1 MYICNMEKEKE
12 FIDFLKKE
20 GCYGRFI
27 KNAKHFIKGIG
38 LVDIYEGYTPYHS
51 IRELLSIDS
60 VYTVG
65 AAFRSSVTKEG
76 WDFWTK
82 IHDKWASMQIKKMKL
97 L

>member
-1 MYICNMEKEKE
+1 MYICGMEKEKE

-20 GCYGRFI
+20 GCYGLFI
-27 KNAKHFIKGIG
+27 KNAKEFIKKLSIAD
-38 LVDIYEGYTPYHS
+38 LYEGYVPYYS
-51 IRELLSIDS
+51 IKKLLSIDS

-82 IHDKWASMQIKKMKL
+82 IHDKWASAQIKKMNL